1 MKKTLY
7 GTTAIVA
14 LGLAI
19 VAAAPASA
27 QAPAQGFSSTNFQFT
42 VGGLA
47 RGYVGGTSM
56 RDNVATWTSN
66 GAAAPT
72 AGQAGAT
79 QRFDVQRDWR
89 LDLTAAANLPNG
101 MRATTVVQLQNLS
114 VAGGSTFTESYI
126 RRNWVALSGGFGD
139 VRIGSIDPVTMQMAQ
154 GAMDAFTAGSAK
166 TGKIYDYMQTANVFG
181 RDDTALG
188 ATNNIRMYD
197 RSSEKIAYFTPRIEG
212 FQLGVNYTP
221 EASKDK
227 NSALATSAGG
237 VYNRGYAAAL
247 NYVNTFSGIGVR
259 ASGSYIKWNA
269 PINTTN
275 GGGDVSDPSAFGLGL
290 GFTYMGF
297 DLGGSYGNY
306 KNVLNA
312 GRSDGGAAIA
322 NIYSTNRFIGDG
334 SSYEIGLGY
343 STGPVRVSLNWFAG
357 EMKSIKSVGGTGVAT
372 SLANTG
378 NDKLQTIAL
387 NGAYILGPGVNL
399 EASLFNSR
407 STAPFSSTVANV
419 RNKQDATGIVTG
431 IILSF

>member
-56 RDNVATWTSN
+56 HDNVASW
-66 GAAAPT
+66 T
-72 AGQAGAT
+72 AGTAAVPAVTAAQQGAT
-79 QRFDVQRDWR
+79 QRFEVQRDWR

-114 VAGGSTFTESYI
+114 VAQGSTFTESYI

-154 GAMDAFTAGSAK
+154 GSFDAFTAGSAK
-166 TGKIYDYMQTANVFG
+166 TGKIYDYMQTANAFG

-188 ATNNIRMYD
+188 ATNNIRLYD

-227 NSALATSAGG
+227 NSALPTAAGG
-237 VYNRGYAAAL
+237 VYNRGYAAAV
-247 NYVNTFSGIGVR
+247 NYVNTFSGVGVR
-259 ASGSYIKWNA
+259 GSASYIKWNA
-269 PINTTN
+269 PVNANN
-275 GGGDVSDPSAFGLGL
+275 GGVDPSDASAWGLGL

-306 KNVLNA
+306 SDVMSA
-312 GRSDGGAAIA
+312 GRIDGGAAIA
-322 NIYSTNRFIGDG
+322 TLTNRFIGNG
-334 SSYEIGLGY
+334 SSYELGLGY

-357 EMKSIKSVGGTGVAT
+357 EMKDIKFVAATGTAPA
-372 SLANTG
+372 LAAGT
-378 NDKLQTIAL
+378 DKLQTIAL

-407 STAPFSSTVANV
+407 STAPFSSTVANL
-419 RNKQDATGIVTG
+419 RTKQDATGIVTG

>member
-27 QAPAQGFSSTNFQFT
+27 QAPAAGFSSTNFQFT

-47 RGYVGGTSM
+47 RGFVGGTSQH
-56 RDNVATWTSN
+56 DNVATWTANN
-66 GAAAPT
+66 GANPT
-72 AGQAGAT
+72 VGQAGAT

-188 ATNNIRMYD
+188 ATNNIRLFD

-237 VYNRGYAAAL
+237 VYNRGYAAAV
-247 NYVNTFSGIGVR
+247 NYVNTFSGVGVR
-259 ASGSYIKWNA
+259 ASASYIKWNA
-269 PINTTN
+269 PINAAN
-275 GGGDVSDPSAFGLGL
+275 GGVDPSDASAWGLGA

-306 KNVLNA
+306 SDVMSA
-312 GRSDGGAAIA
+312 GRVDGGAAIA
-322 NIYSTNRFIGDG
+322 TITNRFIGDG

-357 EMKSIKSVGGTGVAT
+357 EMKSIKNVAATGAAAALTAGT
-372 SLANTG
+372 
-378 NDKLQTIAL
+378 DKLQTIAL

-407 STAPFSSTVANV
+407 STAPFTSAVANV

>member
-27 QAPAQGFSSTNFQFT
+27 QAPAAGFSSTNFQFT

-47 RGYVGGTSM
+47 RGFVGGTSQH
-56 RDNVATWTSN
+56 DNVATWTAN
-66 GAAAPT
+66 NAANPT
-72 AGQAGAT
+72 VGQAGAT

-114 VAGGSTFTESYI
+114 VAQGSTFTESYI

-188 ATNNIRMYD
+188 ATNNIRLFD

-237 VYNRGYAAAL
+237 VYNRGYAAAV
-247 NYVNTFSGIGVR
+247 NYVNTFSGVGVR
-259 ASGSYIKWNA
+259 ASASYIKWNA
-269 PINTTN
+269 PINAAN
-275 GGGDVSDPSAFGLGL
+275 GGVTPPDASAFGFGL
-290 GFTYMGF
+290 GMNYMGF

-306 KNVLNA
+306 SDVMSA
-312 GRSDGGAAIA
+312 GRVDGGAAVA
-322 NIYSTNRFIGDG
+322 TLTNRFIGDG

-357 EMKSIKSVGGTGVAT
+357 EMKSIKNVAATGAAAALTAGT
-372 SLANTG
+372 
-378 NDKLQTIAL
+378 DKLQTIAL

-407 STAPFSSTVANV
+407 STAPFTSAVANV

>member
-47 RGYVGGTSM
+47 RGYVGGLSQH
-56 RDNVATWTSN
+56 DNVATWTAAN
-66 GAAAPT
+66 TAAPT
-72 AGQAGAT
+72 LGQAGAT
-79 QRFDVQRDWR
+79 QRMDVQRDWR

-114 VAGGSTFTESYI
+114 VAQGSTFTESYI

-139 VRIGSIDPVTMQMAQ
+139 VRIGSLDNAAFQMAQ
-154 GAMDAFTAGSAK
+154 GAMDAFTAGSAR
-166 TGKIYDYMQTANVFG
+166 TGKIYDYIQTANVFG

-188 ATNNIRMYD
+188 ATNNIRLYD

-237 VYNRGYAAAL
+237 VYQRGYSAAL
-247 NYVNTFSGIGVR
+247 NYVNTFSGVGVR
-259 ASGSYIKWNA
+259 ASAGYVKWNA
-269 PINTTN
+269 PVNTT
-275 GGGDVSDPSAFGLGL
+275 GSTPSDANAWGLGA
-290 GFTYMGF
+290 GVTYMGF
-297 DLGGSYGNY
+297 DLGGSYGKYND
-306 KNVLNA
+306 VLSA
-312 GRSDGGAAIA
+312 GRIDGGAAIA
-322 NIYSTNRFIGDG
+322 SLTNRFIGNG
-334 SSYEIGLGY
+334 SSYEIGAGY

-357 EMKSIKSVGGTGVAT
+357 EMKNIQNVAATGAAVALTSAGT
-372 SLANTG
+372 
-378 NDKLQTIAL
+378 DKLQTIAL

>member
-19 VAAAPASA
+19 VVAAPASA
-27 QAPAQGFSSTNFQFT
+27 QAPAAGFSSTNFQFT

-47 RGYVGGTSM
+47 RGFVGGTSQH
-56 RDNVATWTSN
+56 DNVATWTANN
-66 GAAAPT
+66 GANPT
-72 AGQAGAT
+72 VGQAGAT

-188 ATNNIRMYD
+188 ATNNIRLFD

-237 VYNRGYAAAL
+237 VYNRGYAAAV
-247 NYVNTFSGIGVR
+247 NYVNTFSGVGVR
-259 ASGSYIKWNA
+259 ASASYIKWNA
-269 PINTTN
+269 PINAAN
-275 GGGDVSDPSAFGLGL
+275 GGQDPSDASAWGLGA

-306 KNVLNA
+306 SDVMSA
-312 GRSDGGAAIA
+312 GRVDGGAAIA
-322 NIYSTNRFIGDG
+322 TITNRFIGDG

-357 EMKSIKSVGGTGVAT
+357 EMKSIKNVAATGAAAALTAGT
-372 SLANTG
+372 
-378 NDKLQTIAL
+378 DKLQTIAL

-407 STAPFSSTVANV
+407 STAPFTSAVANV

>member
-27 QAPAQGFSSTNFQFT
+27 QAPAAGFSSTNFQFT

-56 RDNVATWTSN
+56 HDNVATWTANN
-66 GAAAPT
+66 GANPT
-72 AGQAGAT
+72 VGQAGAT

-188 ATNNIRMYD
+188 ATNNIRLFD

-237 VYNRGYAAAL
+237 VYNRGYAAAV
-247 NYVNTFSGIGVR
+247 NYVNTFSGVGVR
-259 ASGSYIKWNA
+259 ASASYIKWNA
-269 PINTTN
+269 PINAAN
-275 GGGDVSDPSAFGLGL
+275 GGVDPSDASAWGLGA

-306 KNVLNA
+306 SDVMSA
-312 GRSDGGAAIA
+312 GRVDGGAAIA
-322 NIYSTNRFIGDG
+322 TITNRFIGDG

-357 EMKSIKSVGGTGVAT
+357 EMKSIKNVAATGAAAALTAGT
-372 SLANTG
+372 
-378 NDKLQTIAL
+378 DKLQTIAL

-407 STAPFSSTVANV
+407 STAPFTSAVANV

>member
-47 RGYVGGTSM
+47 RGYVGGLSQH
-56 RDNVATWTSN
+56 DNVATWTS
-66 GAAAPT
+66 GGTGAPT
-72 AGQAGAT
+72 VGQAGAT

-114 VAGGSTFTESYI
+114 VAQTATVYSESYI

-154 GAMDAFTAGSAK
+154 GAFDAFTAGSAK

-188 ATNNIRMYD
+188 ATNNIRLYD

-247 NYVNTFSGIGVR
+247 NYVNTFSGVGVR
-259 ASGSYIKWNA
+259 GSASYIKWNA
-269 PINTTN
+269 PINAAN
-275 GGGDVSDPSAFGLGL
+275 GGVDPKDASAWGLGL

-306 KNVLNA
+306 SDVMSA
-312 GRSDGGAAIA
+312 GRIDGASGIA
-322 NIYSTNRFIGDG
+322 SLSNRFIGDG
-334 SSYEIGLGY
+334 SSYELGLGY

-357 EMKSIKSVGGTGVAT
+357 EMKSIKSVAASGVVT
-372 SLANTG
+372 TIANTG

>member
-42 VGGLA
+42 VGGLY
-47 RGYVGGTSM
+47 RGYVGGLSQH
-56 RDNVATWTSN
+56 DNIATW
-66 GAAAPT
+66 AAANTATPT
-72 AGQAGAT
+72 LGQAGST

-101 MRATTVVQLQNLS
+101 MRATTVVQLTQLS
-114 VAGGSTFTESYI
+114 VGQGSTYTESYL
-126 RRNWVALSGGFGD
+126 RRNWVSLSGGFGD
-139 VRIGSIDPVTMQMAQ
+139 LRVGSLDNAAFQMAQ
-154 GAMDAFTAGSAK
+154 GAFDAFTGGSSR
-166 TGKIYDYMQTANVFG
+166 TGKIYDFIQTANVFG

-188 ATNNIRMYD
+188 ATNNIRLYD

-227 NSALATSAGG
+227 NSALATQAGG
-237 VYNRGYAAAL
+237 LYQRGYSAAL
-247 NYVNTFSGIGVR
+247 NYVNTFSGVGVR
-259 ASGSYIKWNA
+259 ASAGYVKWQG
-269 PINTTN
+269 PGNTNNSGTN
-275 GGGDVSDPSAFGLGL
+275 PPDASAWGLGA
-290 GFTYMGF
+290 GVTYMGF
-297 DLGGSYGNY
+297 DLGGSYGKYND
-306 KNVLNA
+306 VMSA
-312 GRSDGGAAIA
+312 GRADGGTAIA
-322 NIYSTNRFIGDG
+322 NLSNRFIGNG
-334 SSYEIGLGY
+334 SSYEIGAGY
-343 STGPVRVSLNWFAG
+343 STGPVRVSVNWFAG
-357 EMKSIKSVGGTGVAT
+357 EMKDVKNVAATGAEVALTPVG
-372 SLANTG
+372 S
-378 NDKLQTIAL
+378 DKLQTISL

-407 STAPFSSTVANV
+407 STAPFSSAVANV

>member
-7 GTTAIVA
+7 GTTALAA

-47 RGYVGGTSM
+47 RGYVGGVSGH
-56 RDNVATWTSN
+56 DNIATWTSN

-79 QRFDVQRDWR
+79 QRFDIQRDWR

-101 MRATTVVQLQNLS
+101 MKATTVVQIQNLS
-114 VAGGSTFTESYI
+114 VAQGSTFTESYL

-139 VRIGSIDPVTMQMAQ
+139 VRIGSIDSVAMQMAQ
-154 GAMDAFTAGSAK
+154 GSMDAFTAGSAK
-166 TGKIYDYMQTANVFG
+166 TGKIYDYIQTANVFG

-188 ATNNIRMYD
+188 ATNNLRMFD

-212 FQLGVNYTP
+212 FQLGLNYTP

-237 VYNRGYAAAL
+237 VYNRGYSAAL
-247 NYVNTFSGIGVR
+247 NYVNTFSGVGVR
-259 ASGSYIKWNA
+259 ASAGYIRWNS
-269 PINTTN
+269 PINTAN
-275 GGGDVSDPSAFGLGL
+275 GGVDPSDPSAWGLGA

-297 DLGGSYGNY
+297 DFGGSYGNY
-306 KNVLNA
+306 SNVMSS
-312 GRSDGGAAIA
+312 GRIDGGTAIA
-322 NIYSTNRFIGDG
+322 ALSNRFIGDG
-334 SSYEIGLGY
+334 SSYELGLGY
-343 STGPVRVSLNWFAG
+343 STGPVKVSLNWFAG
-357 EMKSIKSVGGTGVAT
+357 EMKSVKSVAASGVAT
-372 SLANTG
+372 TLANTG

-407 STAPFSSTVANV
+407 STAPFSSAVANV
-419 RNKQDATGIVTG
+419 RSKQDATGIVTG

>member
-47 RGYVGGTSM
+47 RGYVGGVSAH
-56 RDNVATWTSN
+56 DNVANWTSN

-72 AGQAGAT
+72 AGQQGAT

-114 VAGGSTFTESYI
+114 VAQGSTFTESYI

-139 VRIGSIDPVTMQMAQ
+139 VRVGSIDPVTMQMAQ

-188 ATNNIRMYD
+188 ATNNIRLFD

-237 VYNRGYAAAL
+237 VYNRGYAAAV
-247 NYVNTFSGIGVR
+247 NYVNTFSGVGVR
-259 ASGSYIKWNA
+259 GSASYIKWNA
-269 PINTTN
+269 PINAAN
-275 GGGDVSDPSAFGLGL
+275 GGVDPSDASAWGLGL
-290 GFTYMGF
+290 GVTYMGF
-297 DLGGSYGNY
+297 DVGGSYGNY
-306 KNVLNA
+306 SDVMSA
-312 GRSDGGAAIA
+312 GRIDGGAAIA
-322 NIYSTNRFIGDG
+322 GLSNRFIGDG

-357 EMKSIKSVGGTGVAT
+357 EMKSVKSVAASGVVTTIAG
-372 SLANTG
+372 TG

-407 STAPFSSTVANV
+407 STAPFSSAVANV

>member
-27 QAPAQGFSSTNFQFT
+27 QAPAAGFSSTNFQFT

-47 RGYVGGTSM
+47 RGFVGGTSKH
-56 RDNVATWTSN
+56 DNVATWTANN
-66 GAAAPT
+66 GANPT
-72 AGQAGAT
+72 VGQAGAT

-188 ATNNIRMYD
+188 ATNNIRLFD

-237 VYNRGYAAAL
+237 VYNRGYAAAV
-247 NYVNTFSGIGVR
+247 NYVNTFSGVGVR
-259 ASGSYIKWNA
+259 ASASYIKWNA
-269 PINTTN
+269 PINAAN
-275 GGGDVSDPSAFGLGL
+275 GGVDPSDASAWGLGA

-306 KNVLNA
+306 SDVMSA
-312 GRSDGGAAIA
+312 GRVDGGAAIA
-322 NIYSTNRFIGDG
+322 TITNRFIGDG

-357 EMKSIKSVGGTGVAT
+357 EMKSIKNVAATGAAAALTAGT
-372 SLANTG
+372 
-378 NDKLQTIAL
+378 DKLQTIAL

-407 STAPFSSTVANV
+407 STAPFTSAVANV

>member
-47 RGYVGGTSM
+47 RGYVGGTSQH
-56 RDNVATWTSN
+56 DNVATWTANN
-66 GAAAPT
+66 GANPT
-72 AGQAGAT
+72 VGQAGAT

-114 VAGGSTFTESYI
+114 VAQGSTFTESYI

-188 ATNNIRMYD
+188 ATNNIRLFD

-237 VYNRGYAAAL
+237 VYNRGYAAAV
-247 NYVNTFSGIGVR
+247 NYVNTFSGVGVR
-259 ASGSYIKWNA
+259 GSASYIKWNA
-269 PINTTN
+269 PVNAAN
-275 GGGDVSDPSAFGLGL
+275 GGVDPSDASAWGLGL

-306 KNVLNA
+306 SDVMSA
-312 GRSDGGAAIA
+312 GRVDGGAAVA
-322 NIYSTNRFIGDG
+322 TLTNRFIGDG

-357 EMKSIKSVGGTGVAT
+357 EMKSIKNVAAAGAAAALT
-372 SLANTG
+372 AGS
-378 NDKLQTIAL
+378 DKLQTIAL

-407 STAPFSSTVANV
+407 STAPFTSAVANV

>member
-47 RGYVGGTSM
+47 RGYVGGTSQH
-56 RDNVATWTSN
+56 DNVATWTANN
-66 GAAAPT
+66 GANPT
-72 AGQAGAT
+72 VGQAGAT

-114 VAGGSTFTESYI
+114 VAQGSTFTESYI

-188 ATNNIRMYD
+188 ATNNIRLFD

-237 VYNRGYAAAL
+237 VYNRGYAAAV
-247 NYVNTFSGIGVR
+247 NYVNTFSGVGVR
-259 ASGSYIKWNA
+259 ASASYIKWNA
-269 PINTTN
+269 PVNAAR
-275 GGGDVSDPSAFGLGL
+275 GGVDPSDASAWGLGA

-306 KNVLNA
+306 SDVMSA
-312 GRSDGGAAIA
+312 GRIDGGAAIA
-322 NIYSTNRFIGDG
+322 SITNRFIGDG

-357 EMKSIKSVGGTGVAT
+357 EMKSIKNVAAAGAAAALT
-372 SLANTG
+372 AGS
-378 NDKLQTIAL
+378 DKLQTIAL

-407 STAPFSSTVANV
+407 STAPFSSAVANV

>member
-27 QAPAQGFSSTNFQFT
+27 QAPAAGFSSTNFQFT

-47 RGYVGGTSM
+47 RGFVGGTSM
-56 RDNVATWTSN
+56 HDNVATWTANN
-66 GAAAPT
+66 GANPT
-72 AGQAGAT
+72 VGQAGAT

-188 ATNNIRMYD
+188 ATNNIRLFD

-237 VYNRGYAAAL
+237 VYNRGYAAAV
-247 NYVNTFSGIGVR
+247 NYVNTFSGVGVR
-259 ASGSYIKWNA
+259 ASASYIKWNA
-269 PINTTN
+269 PINAAN
-275 GGGDVSDPSAFGLGL
+275 GGVDPSDASAWGLGA

-306 KNVLNA
+306 SDVMSA
-312 GRSDGGAAIA
+312 GRVDGGAAIA
-322 NIYSTNRFIGDG
+322 TITNRFIGDG

-357 EMKSIKSVGGTGVAT
+357 EMKSIKNVAATGAAAALTAGT
-372 SLANTG
+372 
-378 NDKLQTIAL
+378 DKLQTIAL

-407 STAPFSSTVANV
+407 STAPFTSAVANV

>member
-47 RGYVGGTSM
+47 RGYVGGVSAH
-56 RDNVATWTSN
+56 DNVATWTAAN
-66 GAAAPT
+66 TAAPT
-72 AGQAGAT
+72 LGQAGAT
-79 QRFDVQRDWR
+79 QRMDVQRDWR

-114 VAGGSTFTESYI
+114 VAQGSTFTESYI

-139 VRIGSIDPVTMQMAQ
+139 VRIGSIDNAAMQMAQ
-154 GAMDAFTAGSAK
+154 GAMDAFTAGSAR
-166 TGKIYDYMQTANVFG
+166 TGKIYDYIQTANVFG

-188 ATNNIRMYD
+188 ATNNIRLFD

-237 VYNRGYAAAL
+237 VYQRGYSAAL
-247 NYVNTFSGIGVR
+247 NYVNTFSGVGVR
-259 ASGSYIKWNA
+259 ASAGYVKWNA
-269 PINTTN
+269 PVNTT
-275 GGGDVSDPSAFGLGL
+275 GSTPSDANAWGLGA
-290 GFTYMGF
+290 GVTYMGF
-297 DLGGSYGNY
+297 DLGGSYGKYND
-306 KNVLNA
+306 VLSA
-312 GRSDGGAAIA
+312 GRIDGGAAIA
-322 NIYSTNRFIGDG
+322 SLTNRFIGNG
-334 SSYEIGLGY
+334 SSYEIGAGY

-357 EMKSIKSVGGTGVAT
+357 EMKNIQNVAATGAAVALTSAGT
-372 SLANTG
+372 
-378 NDKLQTIAL
+378 DKLQTIAL

>member
-42 VGGLA
+42 VGGLY
-47 RGYVGGTSM
+47 RGYVGGLSAH
-56 RDNVATWTSN
+56 DNVATWT
-66 GAAAPT
+66 AANAANPT
-72 AGQAGAT
+72 LGQAGAT

-101 MRATTVVQLQNLS
+101 MRATTVVQLTQLS
-114 VAGGSTFTESYI
+114 INQTSSVYTESYI

-139 VRIGSIDPVTMQMAQ
+139 LRVGSLDNAAFQMAQ
-154 GAMDAFTAGSAK
+154 GAFDAFTAGSAR
-166 TGKIYDYMQTANVFG
+166 TGKIYDYIQTANVFG

-188 ATNNIRMYD
+188 ATNNIRLYD

-227 NSALATSAGG
+227 NSQLATSAGG
-237 VYNRGYAAAL
+237 VYQRGYSAAL
-247 NYVNTFSGIGVR
+247 NYVNTFSGVGVR
-259 ASGSYIKWNA
+259 ASAGYVKWNA
-269 PINTTN
+269 PVNAAN
-275 GGGDVSDPSAFGLGL
+275 GGVTPPDASAWGLGGGL
-290 GFTYMGF
+290 TYMGF
-297 DLGGSYGNY
+297 DFGGSYGKY
-306 KNVLNA
+306 TDIMSA
-312 GRSDGGAAIA
+312 GRVDGAASIA
-322 NIYSTNRFIGDG
+322 TLSNRFIGNG
-334 SSYEIGLGY
+334 SSYEIGAGY

-357 EMKSIKSVGGTGVAT
+357 EMKNINNVAAAGAAAALTAGT
-372 SLANTG
+372 
-378 NDKLQTIAL
+378 DKLQTIAL
-387 NGAYILGPGVNL
+387 NAAYILGPGVNL

-419 RNKQDATGIVTG
+419 RTKQDATGIVTG

>member
-27 QAPAQGFSSTNFQFT
+27 QAPAAGFSSTNFQFT

-47 RGYVGGTSM
+47 RGYVGGLSQH
-56 RDNVATWTSN
+56 DNIATWTANN
-66 GAAAPT
+66 GANPT
-72 AGQAGAT
+72 VGQAGAT

-114 VAGGSTFTESYI
+114 VAQTSTFTESYI

-188 ATNNIRMYD
+188 ATNNIRLYD

-227 NSALATSAGG
+227 NSALATTAGG
-237 VYNRGYAAAL
+237 VYNRGYAAAV
-247 NYVNTFSGIGVR
+247 NYVNTFSGVGVR
-259 ASGSYIKWNA
+259 ASASYIKWNA
-269 PINTTN
+269 PINAAN
-275 GGGDVSDPSAFGLGL
+275 GGVDPSDASAWGLGA

-306 KNVLNA
+306 SDVMSA
-312 GRSDGGAAIA
+312 GRVDGGAAVA
-322 NIYSTNRFIGDG
+322 TLTNRFIGDG

-357 EMKSIKSVGGTGVAT
+357 EMKSIKNVAATGAAAALTAGT
-372 SLANTG
+372 
-378 NDKLQTIAL
+378 DKLQTIAL

-407 STAPFSSTVANV
+407 STAPFTSAVANV

>member
-27 QAPAQGFSSTNFQFT
+27 QAPAAGFSSTNFQFT

-47 RGYVGGTSM
+47 RGYVGGTSQH
-56 RDNVATWTSN
+56 DNVATWTANN
-66 GAAAPT
+66 GANPT
-72 AGQAGAT
+72 VGQAGAT

-114 VAGGSTFTESYI
+114 VAQGSTFTESYI

-154 GAMDAFTAGSAK
+154 GSMDAFTAGSAK

-188 ATNNIRMYD
+188 ATNNIRLFD

-237 VYNRGYAAAL
+237 VYNRGYAAAV
-247 NYVNTFSGIGVR
+247 NYVNTFSGVGVR

-269 PINTTN
+269 PVNAAN
-275 GGGDVSDPSAFGLGL
+275 GGRDPSDASAWGLGL
-290 GFTYMGF
+290 GFNYMGF

-306 KNVLNA
+306 SDVMSA
-312 GRSDGGAAIA
+312 GRVDGGAAVA
-322 NIYSTNRFIGDG
+322 TLTNRFIGDG

-357 EMKSIKSVGGTGVAT
+357 EMKSIKNVAATGAAAALTAGT
-372 SLANTG
+372 
-378 NDKLQTIAL
+378 DKLQTIAL

-407 STAPFSSTVANV
+407 STAPFTSAVANV